1 MLYAENKVAIDELQ
15 RNEYVFWGAALIL
28 LVVFTGC
35 DAWWGHEAFFAEA
48 VREMV
53 TQPNSLIP
61 VFNRETVY
69 NVPLPLLWE
78 GVLAG
83 KLFGVSEWTLR
94 LVVALNGGLLLA
106 GTMALGK
113 LFFNR
118 RIALFAGV
126 LLLGCGGF
134 LYLSR
139 LFLDAIPAAACGI
152 WAVYI
157 LLSGKRK
164 SPFRPV
170 AFMLLLLLTT
180 LFGTF
185 YAALP
190 PLVTA
195 IVLSFGGEK
204 SGASHRKPNWF
215 AWSISII
222 GFALAAYFLRQYGV
236 LPPDF
241 SAVTEKWVRHGVRA
255 VLFDGLRIVF
265 PWSLWGIAV
274 MIRNLGSFRKREK
287 NFCCFTIA
295 VLAVWLISLIPAA
308 ENWRRMIFLAPV
320 LTILMAA
327 TLSGE
332 DGLNKAE
339 IAVDTLIR
347 YLTMITGAIAV
358 ASLIVIPVW
367 KALFKINV
375 PNQVLFAVPAAG
387 LLAQFFLLFDRA
399 AAARFALPK
408 RCGGTVLAALTLT
421 AAAICVIRPNLAGF
435 RGGREF
441 ILNHLQ
447 SPLKNL
453 PESAILYYG
462 KKPNADVL
470 FYSNTERR
478 LHCSGKQERMEALR
492 EFLVRN
498 NEGFV
503 AVIADADA
511 AQQAE
516 IASVAA
522 DFSLWWNLPSAQEKI
537 PVFREAGKRL
547 TLYYGNA
554 VVKKE
559 EISTSNKEE

>member
-1 MLYAENKVAIDELQ
+1 MLYAENKVATDELQ
-15 RNEYVFWGAALIL
+15 RNEYIFWGAALIC

-53 TQPNSLIP
+53 TQSNCLIP
-61 VFNRETVY
+61 VFNREIVY
-69 NVPLPLLWE
+69 NVPVPLLWE

-94 LVVALNGGLLLA
+94 LVVALNGGVLLA
-106 GTMALGK
+106 GTVALGK
-113 LFFNR
+113 LFFSR
-118 RIALFAGV
+118 RVALFAGV
-126 LLLGCGGF
+126 LLLGCGAF

-139 LFLDAIPAAACGI
+139 LFLDAIPAAACGV

-157 LLSGKRK
+157 LLSGKK
-164 SPFRPV
+164 KNTFRPV
-170 AFMLLLLLTT
+170 AFMSLLLLAT

-195 IVLSFGGEK
+195 IILSFAGN
-204 SGASHRKPNWF
+204 SDAPRRKPKWL
-215 AWSISII
+215 AWSLSVI
-222 GFALAAYFLRQYGV
+222 GFGAAAYLLRNYGV
-236 LPPDF
+236 LPPDL
-241 SAVTEKWVRHGVRA
+241 SAVAEKWMRHGVRA
-255 VLFDGLRIVF
+255 VCFDGLRIVF
-265 PWSLWGIAV
+265 PWSLWGISV
-274 MIRNLGSFRKREK
+274 MIRNLGAIRKQEK
-287 NFCCFTIA
+287 NFRFFTLA

-327 TLSGE
+327 TLSEE
-332 DGLNKAE
+332 DSLGKTE
-339 IAVDTLIR
+339 IAVDTLVR
-347 YLTMITGAIAV
+347 YLAMVTGAVAV
-358 ASLIVIPVW
+358 ASVIVIPIW
-367 KALFKINV
+367 KALFKLDM
-375 PNQVLFAVPAAG
+375 PNSVLFAVPAAG
-387 LLAQFFLLFDRA
+387 LLAQIFLLFDRA

-435 RGGREF
+435 RSGREF

-462 KKPNADVL
+462 EKPDAAVL
-470 FYSNTERR
+470 FYSNTDRR
-478 LHCSGKQERMEALR
+478 LRCSGKEERIRALR
-492 EFLVRN
+492 EFLTRN

-511 AQQAE
+511 AQQME
-516 IASVAA
+516 IATVAA
-522 DFSLWWNLPSAQEKI
+522 DFSLWWDSPSAQEKL
-537 PVFREAGKRL
+537 PAFRNHEKRL
-547 TLYYGNA
+547 TLYYGNT

-559 EISTSNKEE
+559 ENSTSNKEE